1 MIQTWSYHSRANN
14 VLEDMRYVYKCQNTR
29 EIIMEGWLVKL
40 QIHKETE
47 ITAFC
52 KENHEGR
59 GTELHLGGERML
71 QVKNQ
76 QSGRGVAW
84 PHMVE

>member
-1 MIQTWSYHSRANN
+1 
-14 VLEDMRYVYKCQNTR
+14 
-29 EIIMEGWLVKL
+29 MEGWLVKL